1 MPFSAAGRPGAASCA
16 ANNAP
21 WPGRAGPR
29 ALPAA
34 LSTGHAG
41 WCGDRDGLLCR
52 GGCHG
57 THGGTVALAA
67 GGPGPWDAAGCR
79 MSSPRPSVCRGGG
92 DGDGVL
98 GSGLPA
104 WPQDAALATAG
115 HGVPARRVSQRG
127 RCCPARQIASFP
139 CQFWE
144 RGTQHGNSGL
154 SHMALAGLSPVGGGA
169 AALRRAGVARQ
180 PSTSKPPAAP
190 HPAGTTQGTATPG
203 RRGAA
208 GGYLCRGDDG
218 GQPAPQ
224 PRQHPASCSARR
236 APQGCEQ
243 EEGKQRGHHGSGCPP
258 PPRPVNGTPKPG
270 LLLPWLGLGSIQVP
284 SPHDRSWGHA
294 RLCPGAAQSLQLP
307 VPAGRC

>member
-1 MPFSAAGRPGAASCA
+1 MPFSAAGRPGAASCV

-29 ALPAA
+29 APTSALPAA
-34 LSTGHAG
+34 PSTGHAG
-41 WCGDRDGLLCR
+41 WRGDRDGLRCH

-57 THGGTVALAA
+57 THGGTVVPAA
-67 GGPGPWDAAGCR
+67 GGPGPWDAPGCQ
-79 MSSPRPSVCRGGG
+79 MSSPRPSVCWGGG

-104 WPQDAALATAG
+104 WSQDTALATAG
-115 HGVPARRVSQRG
+115 HGVPARRVGQHS

-144 RGTQHGNSGL
+144 RGTRHGNSGL

-190 HPAGTTQGTATPG
+190 RPAETTQGTATPG

-224 PRQHPASCSARR
+224 PRQHPASCSGTQGSAGLRAGGGKAARTPR
-236 APQGCEQ
+236 VRLGPHTQRTGPPNLGC
-243 EEGKQRGHHGSGCPP
+243 S
-258 PPRPVNGTPKPG
+258 
-270 LLLPWLGLGSIQVP
+270 
-284 SPHDRSWGHA
+284 
-294 RLCPGAAQSLQLP
+294 CPGWGWAPSVSLTP
-307 VPAGRC
+307 